1 MNPLLEITNLTAGI
15 GQVDLVRNLSW
26 TIRPG
31 EHWIIRGKT
40 GSGKSSLC
48 QAITGKMHLRSGQ
61 ITYPFL
67 GENPGF
73 DARRAAVQMV
83 SFTDNSRLFNPV
95 ETTHYYQQRYHA
107 FDSEGHLTVRE
118 YLQLQG
124 LDADNPEHTKVL
136 FSLGIDRLLNRERIK
151 LSSGQTR
158 KLLLVKALLH
168 QPAVLI
174 LDNACLGLDVGSVRV
189 LYDLLE
195 EVVLQRPVS
204 LVLTE
209 PIPYIPDF
217 ITHEI
222 HLDEGTSSKPSAER
236 APEYA
241 EPDPELHQVKDYFHS
256 TDFSNPP
263 ETMVNLED
271 IHVNYLDTSIL
282 KYFNWKV
289 FPGEK
294 WALQGPNG
302 VGKSTLLALIYAD
315 HPQVYS
321 NKVYLFGQRRGK
333 GDTIWEVKKRIGF
346 SSPELHAYF
355 HSKASALDVILTGL
369 EDRFQLL
376 HPPSHEAIEMA
387 RTLLRIVGKTFLAER
402 PFPTLSTGEQ
412 RLILFLRALIK
423 APEMLLLDEP
433 YQGLDDVLI
442 HKCNQLLESVLTD
455 RHTLIFITHR
465 KEEIPKNVAQ
475 QLNLAET

>member
-1 MNPLLEITNLTAGI
+1 MKPLLQITNLTAGI
-15 GQVDLVRNLSW
+15 GPVDLVRNITW

-31 EHWIIRGKT
+31 EHWVVRGST

-48 QAITGKMHLRSGQ
+48 SAITGKMHVRQGQ
-61 ITYPFL
+61 IQYPYL
-67 GENPGF
+67 GDNPSF
-73 DARRAAVQMV
+73 DQRRSAVQMV
-83 SFTDNSRLFNPV
+83 SFTDTSRLFNPV

-124 LDADNPEHTKVL
+124 LDTENPEHQKILT
-136 FSLGIDRLLNRERIK
+136 SLGIDRLLDREQIK

-195 EVVLQRPVS
+195 EVIRHGSIS
-204 LVLTE
+204 LIMTE
-209 PIPYIPDF
+209 PLPYVPGF
-217 ITHEI
+217 ITHELI
-222 HLDEGTSSKPSAER
+222 LHEGTR
-236 APEYA
+236 VDHY
-241 EPDPELHQVKDYFHS
+241 PDPPQIPEESQTAINTLIRHFQS
-256 TDFSNPP
+256 TKFSKQP
-263 ETMVNLED
+263 ESMVRLED
-271 IHVNYLDTSIL
+271 IHVNYLDASIL
-282 KYFNWKV
+282 KRFNWKV
-289 FPGEK
+289 LPGEK

-321 NKVYLFGQRRGK
+321 NNVYLFGQRRGR

-376 HPPSHEAIEMA
+376 HPPPKEARQVA
-387 RTLLRIVGKTFLAER
+387 LVLLIHVGKSELADR

-412 RLILFLRALIK
+412 RLVLFLRALIK

-442 HKCNQLLESVLTD
+442 QKCNQLIESVLTD

-465 KEEIPKNVAQ
+465 KEEIPANVTY
-475 QLNLAET
+475 QLNLTET